1 MEYAAPPDDP
11 VPHKARRRSNPID
24 ADTSPITRRALIGKG
39 VPAAAAAVSAL
50 ADVAGAPPAAQAAAQ
65 GNPTGAI
72 RRKQKAYEIR
82 RDCARRYLSNRPAN
96 DRSNGDETRYDDKR
110 ASFSKTLPHN
120 EIGEVDPT
128 AYAAWLAILQSGEP
142 TGFEHVPRA
151 TGAEVKLNNPQAC
164 YAFDLVGTDSHA
176 THLDPPPA
184 FASARMAVEM
194 AELYWQALL
203 ADVPFRRYESDPLAV
218 AAVADLN
225 AFSEALRPP
234 AGPKPTVETL
244 FRGETA
250 GARTGPYVSQFL
262 LLNIPYG
269 IATIEQRYRV
279 PTRGQS
285 FLIQYPDWIACQ
297 NGKRPG
303 AKLLFDAQPRFICSN
318 RELAKYV
325 HQDFSFQ
332 AYMNAALI
340 MLSFGEDALSPAN
353 PYRGSKT
360 QFGDITFG
368 HKNILSMLAQ
378 AALLGQKGAYFH
390 KWLVHR
396 RLRPESFGGRI
407 ETHLSGRKPY
417 DIHSDI
423 LRCDGVARVKA
434 ANGTSLLP
442 VAYPE
447 GSPTHPSYPAAHA
460 CNAGACAT
468 ILKAFFNQDFAIPA
482 PVQSTIDGS
491 ALEAWNG
498 PILTLGGEIEKL
510 AENISLARDAAG
522 VHFRS
527 DSIRGLRV
535 GEEQAIGLLSD
546 YSQTYHERFD
556 GFFLTKFDG
565 TRVRIVAG
573 SVHTR

>member
-1 MEYAAPPDDP
+1 MEYAAPAHDL
-11 VPHKARRRSNPID
+11 VPGETRRRSNALD
-24 ADTSPITRRALIGKG
+24 ADAGPITRRALIGKG
-39 VPAAAAAVSAL
+39 VPAAAAVVSAL
-50 ADVAGAPPAAQAAAQ
+50 ADVAGAPPVAQAAE

-82 RDCARRYLSNRPAN
+82 RDCARRYLSDRPGN
-96 DRSNGDETRYDDKR
+96 DRSNGDETRYNDKR

-120 EIGEVDPT
+120 EIGEVDIK
-128 AYAAWLAILQSGEP
+128 AYAAWLSILGNGEP
-142 TGFEHVPRA
+142 EGFALVPRA
-151 TGAEVKLNNPQAC
+151 IEAEVKLNNPQAC
-164 YAFDLVGTDSHA
+164 YAFDLIGADSHA

-203 ADVPFRRYESDPLAV
+203 ADVPFSRYESDPLAA

-225 AFSEALRPP
+225 EFSEALSRP
-234 AGPKPTVETL
+234 AGPRPTVETL

-285 FLIQYPDWIACQ
+285 LLTQYPEWIACQ

-318 RELAKYV
+318 RELAAYV

-332 AYMNAALI
+332 SYMNAALI

-368 HKNILSMLAQ
+368 NKNILSILAQ

-396 RLRPESFGGRI
+396 RLRPECFGGRI
-407 ETHLSGRKPY
+407 ETHLGGRKSY

-442 VAYPE
+442 AAYPE

-468 ILKAFFNQDFAIPA
+468 ILKAFFNPDFVIPA
-482 PVQSTIDGS
+482 PVQATADGS
-491 ALEAWNG
+491 ALEVWSG
-498 PILTLGGEIEKL
+498 PMLNLGGEIEKL

-535 GEEQAIGLLSD
+535 GEEQAIGLLID
-546 YSQTYHERFD
+546 YSRTYHEGFD
-556 GFFLTKFDG
+556 GFSLTKFDG
-565 TRVRIVAG
+565 TRVKIVAG
-573 SVHTR
+573 SVHSI